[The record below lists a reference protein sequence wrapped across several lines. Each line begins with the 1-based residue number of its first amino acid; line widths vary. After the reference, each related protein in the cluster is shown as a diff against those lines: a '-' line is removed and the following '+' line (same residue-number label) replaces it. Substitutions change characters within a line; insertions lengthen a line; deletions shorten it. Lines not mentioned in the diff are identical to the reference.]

1 MLRET
6 INFVSWKSQCF
17 PRQSR
22 TVNCNP
28 LNVVD
33 FAMLPTQRYWQETV
47 SLLNVMWP
55 WSNQRECKLLG
66 KNFQLYNHRPLLSS
80 KNPHFKNEAKCTTF
94 LVKMSFICLTMK
106 NHFHIRGWALNLVL
120 IERPGGT
127 LKWSIILTSL
137 TWLRIAEPWWH
148 KVLKGP

>member
-1 MLRET
+1 M
-6 INFVSWKSQCF
+6 SWKSQCF
-17 PRQSR
+17 PRQRR

-28 LNVVD
+28 LNVID

-55 WSNQRECKLLG
+55 WSNQRECTLLG
-66 KNFQLYNHRPLLSS
+66 KNVQLYNHRPLLSS

-106 NHFHIRGWALNLVL
+106 NHFHIKGWALNLVL

-127 LKWSIILTSL
+127 LKWSAIILTSL

>member
-1 MLRET
+1 M
-6 INFVSWKSQCF
+6 SWKSQCF

-28 LNVVD
+28 LNVID

-127 LKWSIILTSL
+127 LKWSAIILTSL